1 MSEVTAVPTSD
12 HTIVLCKR
20 NLKLKFKEKNNAH
33 KNLKPHAVEKLKN
46 DTSSALYQTELSNRF
61 QQLQQA
67 TDIEEQWSL
76 FKQAVRESAD
86 VTVGLRRGT
95 QREQW
100 REVLGQAYMDINR
113 SAKSSKTW
121 TSAGKNTKKHAQ
133 RKKKLQLDTEN

>member
-1 MSEVTAVPTSD
+1 M
-12 HTIVLCKR
+12 
-20 NLKLKFKEKNNAH
+20 
-33 KNLKPHAVEKLKN
+33 EKLKN

-113 SAKSSKTW
+113 SAKSGKT
-121 TSAGKNTKKHAQ
+121 
-133 RKKKLQLDTEN
+133 